1 MTDRRSTV
9 LIIYLTFFVISFL
22 TNILGPIIPDIISG
36 FHVSLTTAAVLPFSF
51 FIAYGF
57 LSVPAGFLVERLGE
71 KATMTGAFCI
81 AGIGALIFAMVPI
94 LSVAMGSIFLIGDRK
109 STRLNSSHIPLSR
122 MPSSA

>member
-36 FHVSLTTAAVLPFSF
+36 FHVSLTLAAVLPFSF

-71 KATMTGAFCI
+71 KGAVLKARIQTLPGQQAPVGRELNLRVKSLFDQ
-81 AGIGALIFAMVPI
+81 AGIEFP
-94 LSVAMGSIFLIGDRK
+94 K
-109 STRLNSSHIPLSR
+109 
-122 MPSSA
+122 PS